1 MMQGMP
7 VPRLKVREEDKK
19 IMFLV
24 YKIISQG
31 GLAGKLRL
39 EVPNLDDKALALFL
53 VLFFQ
58 LDELVAITNFFGSA
72 SRCSTKV
79 RHHPR
84 SKSIIFDLELFLGRL

>member
-1 MMQGMP
+1 MLRMP
-7 VPRLKVREEDKK
+7 VPRLKVREENKQ

-58 LDELVAITNFFGSA
+58 LDKLVAIAKLLFSVEMQYE
-72 SRCSTKV
+72 STSS
-79 RHHPR
+79 PT
-84 SKSIIFDLELFLGRL
+84 

>member
-1 MMQGMP
+1 MLRMS
-7 VPRLKVREEDKK
+7 VPRLKVREENKQ

-39 EVPNLDDKALALFL
+39 EVPNLDNKALALFL

-58 LDELVAITNFFGSA
+58 LDKLVAIAKLLFSVEMQYE
-72 SRCSTKV
+72 STSS
-79 RHHPR
+79 PT
-84 SKSIIFDLELFLGRL
+84 